1 MSAQYNGNITVHG
14 NIPFYQQNGDHGST
28 HS

>member
-1 MSAQYNGNITVHG
+1 MHYNGNITVHG